1 MACCEGLAS
10 FVTAWERLRME
21 WTARSASA
29 GQRKYR
35 GRDDS
40 MRIGA
45 NEPAISLFH
54 ASLAE
59 AIDTT
64 PCSDAADDRQ

>member
-1 MACCEGLAS
+1 MIQEDFHAMAGAQRGLAS
-10 FVTAWERLRME
+10 GAI
-21 WTARSASA
+21 
-29 GQRKYR
+29 
-35 GRDDS
+35 DS

-59 AIDTT
+59 AIDA
-64 PCSDAADDRQ
+64 SAAPEAAGYRR